1 MSRIGIM
8 GGTFNPI
15 HKGHIQIAQSAYEQ
29 YDLDAVWFMP
39 NHIPAYKAT
48 DELVSEI
55 DRLAMVELA
64 IRKIPYFCS
73 SDYELQREGNTY
85 TWETLKGLKEEYPD
99 SDFYFIMGADS
110 LMYFDKWV
118 HPERIV
124 SMAHILVAARDHSS
138 DEQLQAKI
146 MQLEQL
152 YSCSDFHILRCEEID
167 CSSSKLRQELAAGNP
182 DNLSGYIQSYLDPAV
197 LRYIQD
203 KRLYRK

>member
-29 YDLDAVWFMP
+29 YDLDTVWFMP

-48 DELVSEI
+48 DHLVSEI

-64 IRKIPYFCS
+64 IREIPYFCS

-85 TWETLKGLKEEYPD
+85 TWETLQGLKGEYPD
-99 SDFYFIMGADS
+99 NEFYFIMGADS

-138 DEQLQAKI
+138 NEKLRAKI
-146 MQLEQL
+146 VQLEQL
-152 YSCSDFHILRCEEID
+152 YSCADFHILRGEEIA
-167 CSSSKLRQELAAGNP
+167 CSSSKLRQELAVENP
-182 DNLSGYIQSYLDPAV
+182 ANLSGYIQSYLDPVV

-203 KRLYRK
+203 KGLYRK

>member
-15 HKGHIQIAQSAYEQ
+15 HKGHIQIAQGAYEQ
-29 YDLDAVWFMP
+29 YHLDAVWFMP

-64 IRKIPYFCS
+64 IREIPYFCS

-85 TWETLKGLKEEYPD
+85 TWETLQGLKGEYPD
-99 SDFYFIMGADS
+99 NEFYFIMGADS

-167 CSSSKLRQELAAGNP
+167 CSSSKLRQKLAAGNP
-182 DNLSGYIQSYLDPAV
+182 DNLSGYIRSYLDPAV

>member
-1 MSRIGIM
+1 MNRIGIM

-48 DELVSEI
+48 DELVSET

-85 TWETLKGLKEEYPD
+85 TWETLQGLKGEYPD
-99 SDFYFIMGADS
+99 NDFYFIMGADS

-138 DEQLQAKI
+138 NEQLQAKI
-146 MQLEQL
+146 VQLEQL
-152 YSCSDFHILRCEEID
+152 YSCANFHILSCEEIA

-203 KRLYRK
+203 KGLYRK

>member
-1 MSRIGIM
+1 MNRIGIM

-55 DRLAMVELA
+55 DRLAMVGLA
-64 IRKIPYFCS
+64 IREIPYFCS

-85 TWETLKGLKEEYPD
+85 TWETLRGLKGEYPD
-99 SDFYFIMGADS
+99 NDFYFIMGADS

-138 DEQLQAKI
+138 NEKLRAKI
-146 MQLEQL
+146 VQLEQL
-152 YSCSDFHILRCEEID
+152 YSCADFHILRGEEIA
-167 CSSSKLRQELAAGNP
+167 CSSSKLRQELAVENP
-182 DNLSGYIQSYLDPAV
+182 ANLSGYIQSYLDPAV

>member
-15 HKGHIQIAQSAYEQ
+15 HKGHIQIAQGAYEQ
-29 YDLDAVWFMP
+29 YHLDAVWFMP

-64 IRKIPYFCS
+64 IREIPYFCS

-85 TWETLKGLKEEYPD
+85 TWETLQGLKGEYPD
-99 SDFYFIMGADS
+99 NEFYFIMGADS

-152 YSCSDFHILRCEEID
+152 YSCADFHILRCEEID
-167 CSSSKLRQELAAGNP
+167 CSSSKLRQKLAAGNP
-182 DNLSGYIQSYLDPAV
+182 DNLSGYIRSYLDPAV

>member
-64 IRKIPYFCS
+64 IREIPYFCS

-85 TWETLKGLKEEYPD
+85 TWETLQGLKGEYPD
-99 SDFYFIMGADS
+99 NEFYFIMGADS

-138 DEQLQAKI
+138 NEKLRAKI
-146 MQLEQL
+146 VQLEQL
-152 YSCSDFHILRCEEID
+152 YSCADFHILRGEEIA
-167 CSSSKLRQELAAGNP
+167 CSSSKLRQELAVENP
-182 DNLSGYIQSYLDPAV
+182 ANLSGYIQSYLDPVV

-203 KRLYRK
+203 KGLYRK

>member
-1 MSRIGIM
+1 MNRIGIM

-29 YDLDAVWFMP
+29 YNLDTVWFMP

-55 DRLAMVELA
+55 DRLAMVGLA
-64 IRKIPYFCS
+64 IREIPYFCS

-85 TWETLKGLKEEYPD
+85 TWETLRGLKGEYPD
-99 SDFYFIMGADS
+99 NDFYFIMGADS

-138 DEQLQAKI
+138 NEKLRAKI
-146 MQLEQL
+146 VQLEQL
-152 YSCSDFHILRCEEID
+152 YSCADFHILRGEEIA
-167 CSSSKLRQELAAGNP
+167 CSSSKLRQELAVENP
-182 DNLSGYIQSYLDPAV
+182 ANLSGYIQSYLDPAV